1 MLGERVEDEHSR
13 ILYRLIHVC
22 STCDSDHHSAAAGAT
37 AVSYHACSGEGVALR
52 RVSEAVAALA
62 RTEVEAAARAP
73 ESSVAVLCLQA
84 TESSRVCSARWG
96 SQSATSATRGTV
108 VDPTAGTVGGWGGGG
123 GVGFFT
129 GTMETEEG
137 PAKLGSKRDG
147 GWLRSGRW

>member
-1 MLGERVEDEHSR
+1 MTFFPHNVKKDQNCCRQKVDSNSKIFTCWERVKDEHSR

-22 STCDSDHHSAAAGAT
+22 SPCDSDDDGAAAGAT

-84 TESSRVCSARWG
+84 TESSRVCA
-96 SQSATSATRGTV
+96 V
-108 VDPTAGTVGGWGGGG
+108 
-123 GVGFFT
+123 
-129 GTMETEEG
+129 
-137 PAKLGSKRDG
+137 
-147 GWLRSGRW
+147 RSGARSQLHQPLEAQWWILRLGQ

>member
-1 MLGERVEDEHSR
+1 MLGQRVEDEHSR

-62 RTEVEAAARAP
+62 RTEVEAASRAP

-84 TESSRVCSARWG
+84 TESSRVCAVRAGAR
-96 SQSATSATRGTV
+96 SQLHQPLEAQWWILR
-108 VDPTAGTVGGWGGGG
+108 
-123 GVGFFT
+123 
-129 GTMETEEG
+129 
-137 PAKLGSKRDG
+137 LGQ
-147 GWLRSGRW
+147 